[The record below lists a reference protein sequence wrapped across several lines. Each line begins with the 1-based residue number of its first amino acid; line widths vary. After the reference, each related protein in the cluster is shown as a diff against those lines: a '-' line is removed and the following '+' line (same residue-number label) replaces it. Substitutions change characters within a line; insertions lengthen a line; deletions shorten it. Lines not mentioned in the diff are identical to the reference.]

1 VLNRATLPRGFTLIE
16 LMVTL
21 AVIGVV
27 LALGAPAFSAWI
39 QNTQIRT
46 AAESM
51 LTGIKLART
60 EAAKRNAT
68 VRFQMMTSTDASCG
82 LSTTGA
88 NWVVSVNDATGLCDV
103 ADSSLPP
110 FTLRSKASGEGTR
123 NVAYAA
129 SQSST
134 NFDAL
139 GRVTP
144 IPAAD
149 LVVNITNPPGGDC
162 VANGGPMRCLTIQ
175 ITPGGLARTC
185 DPAVTAANDSRKC

>member
-1 VLNRATLPRGFTLIE
+1 VLNRATLARGFTLIE
-16 LMVTL
+16 LMIAL
-21 AVIGVV
+21 ALIGVM

-103 ADSSLPP
+103 ADSLLPP
-110 FTLRSKASGEGTR
+110 YPVRIKASGEGTR
-123 NVAYAA
+123 NVAYSA
-129 SQSST
+129 SLAST

-149 LVVNITNPPGGDC
+149 LVFDITNPAGGGC
-162 VANGGPMRCLTIQ
+162 VASSGPMRCLQIQ
-175 ITPGGLARTC
+175 VTPGGQARMC
-185 DPAVTAANDSRKC
+185 DPAVTAANDSRTC